1 MVSHVLEAES
11 GVTEHGGA
19 RFTRRATLLG
29 GAVGLL
35 TAAGVP
41 GPASAAQ
48 PYHLGIGWVVT
59 PTDLATLMFTKPG
72 LASHAG
78 KSYMPELT
86 HFVGTPTEMTA
97 LATGELDCAALA
109 YSTFA
114 LGIENAGMHDLR
126 VIADEFQD
134 GVPGHHTNAFVVRTD
149 SPIKTVEDLKGK
161 ILATNQAGSAIDMAL
176 RAMLA
181 KHHLQDKR
189 DVTII
194 EVRFPDQ
201 KAMLKEGKVD
211 LITAVLPF
219 GYDPEL
225 LAISRPL
232 FTQSEAMGRSQMI
245 IHVAREGFLQKHR
258 SEMVDF
264 LEDYIRTLR
273 YLSDPA
279 NHQDV
284 VNIIAEVTKQK
295 PALFENWIFTN
306 KDYYRDPNAVPD
318 LDALQANVDLQHQ
331 LGYLRSPIDVT
342 KYADLS
348 LVREAIGRLEAAANH

>member
-1 MVSHVLEAES
+1 MVSFVPKAAS
-11 GVTEHGGA
+11 GVTGHGGA
-19 RFTRRATLLG
+19 VLTRRDAM
-29 GAVGLL
+29 VGTAAGILA
-35 TAAGVP
+35 AAGVP
-41 GPASAAQ
+41 RTVSAAQ
-48 PYHLGIGWVVT
+48 PYHLRIGWVVT
-59 PTDLATLMFTKPG
+59 PTDLATLMFIKPG
-72 LASHAG
+72 LALHAG
-78 KSYMPELT
+78 KNYVPELT

-134 GVPGHHTNAFVVRTD
+134 GVPGHHTNAFVVRRD
-149 SPIKTVEDLKGK
+149 SPIKTVDDLKGK
-161 ILATNQAGSAIDMAL
+161 VLATNQAGSAIDMAL

-189 DVTII
+189 DLTII

-232 FTQSEAMGRSQMI
+232 FTQADAMGRSQMI
-245 IHVAREGFLQKHR
+245 VHVAREGFLQKNR
-258 SEMVDF
+258 AEVVDF
-264 LEDYIRTLR
+264 LEDYIRTLH

-279 NHQDV
+279 NHQEL
-284 VNIIAEVTKQK
+284 VNILAGATKQN
-295 PALFENWIFTN
+295 PALFESWIFTN

-318 LDALQANVDLQHQ
+318 LGALQANVDLQHQ
-331 LGYLRSPIDVT
+331 LGYLRSPIEVR

-348 LVREAIGRLEAAANH
+348 LVKEAAGRLEALASH